1 MFSVI
6 SNCFLAVMAFV
17 SGIVSYFEYNS
28 HKQKENNKLLSQL
41 NKQFLLVTLMLS
53 MASMSFAQMKET
65 LHLQMTDGTETTF
78 LLSVHPVVTFNNN
91 QMVITSDLQSIEI
104 PYDKVMSFKYSTD
117 NLSSISTP
125 SMYLESDGE
134 YVVFPEDTSID
145 DVSVYSIDGRNL
157 SVQLKG
163 DGHRTVLSLSPLSK
177 GVYIVKVKNKSFKIS
192 RP

>member
-1 MFSVI
+1 MIIVKSKYILALLLTLIPSV
-6 SNCFLAVMAFV
+6 L
-17 SGIVSYFEYNS
+17 
-28 HKQKENNKLLSQL
+28 
-41 NKQFLLVTLMLS
+41 
-53 MASMSFAQMKET
+53 FAQMKET
-65 LHLQMTDGTETTF
+65 LHVQMTDGTETTF

-91 QMVITSDLQSIEI
+91 QMVITSELQSIEI

-134 YVVFPEDTSID
+134 YVVFPEGTSID

-157 SVQLKG
+157 PVQLKG
-163 DGHRTVLSLSPLSK
+163 DGHRTVLSLSSLSK